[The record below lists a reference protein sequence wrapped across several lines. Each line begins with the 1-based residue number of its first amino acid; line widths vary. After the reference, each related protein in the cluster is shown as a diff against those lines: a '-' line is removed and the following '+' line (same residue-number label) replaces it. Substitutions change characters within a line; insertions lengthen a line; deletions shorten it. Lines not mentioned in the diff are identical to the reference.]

1 MVDVSWGSV
10 VQERYKAGLIVK
22 AADSP
27 GLLAKVASSI
37 SELEGNITKAEVKTF
52 ADQKAQIKLSLAVRD
67 IKHLDA
73 IIRDISKIK
82 EIASVERM

>member
-1 MVDVSWGSV
+1 MSWGNVAQGSSKV
-10 VQERYKAGLIVK
+10 GLLVK

-27 GLLAKVASSI
+27 GLLAKVAGSI

-52 ADQKAQIKLSLAVRD
+52 ADQKAQIKLSLVIRD

-73 IIRDISKIK
+73 IMKDISKIK
-82 EIASVERM
+82 EIFSVERI